1 MLQVPAI
8 PEKVYG
14 EYDEHPGIGGM
25 AELKDGGMLT
35 THLFKY
41 MWNCRM
47 EWTEAKNNVQVC
59 ANLSILSKIQ
69 CCIVRFTLLEALV
82 ISYISEIH
90 NIEGQIW
97 KHPIVAP

>member
-1 MLQVPAI
+1 MLQAPAI

-14 EYDEHPGIGGM
+14 AFDEHPGM
-25 AELKDGGMLT
+25 AELKDEGMLT
-35 THLFKY
+35 THPFKY

-47 EWTEAKNNVQVC
+47 EWTETKFNVQVC

-97 KHPIVAP
+97 KLPIYAP